1 MRKVILSLIVLPF
14 CVMCNAQKIN
24 IVNPT
29 VEMQSNPQALHTA
42 QPRFS
47 WQYQVAAGKGKAG
60 SGISDVVQTSYRI
73 IVSSTYKKAKRG
85 IGDLWDTTVASS
97 DMLYIPYKGK
107 TLHSRQKVYWAVHTN
122 VIYEEPVK
130 QKVIDKVYIINRK
143 RQKTMSVKSDVQN
156 FTISLLSPKD
166 WGPWEF
172 YRTLNLPCCFSFP
185 ADWNAKWIGRDY
197 SDDGE

>member
-143 RQKTMSVKSDVQN
+143 RQKTMSAKVMCRILPSVCFRPKTGVHGSSIAHLIFLAV
-156 FTISLLSPKD
+156 SL
-166 WGPWEF
+166 
-172 YRTLNLPCCFSFP
+172 FP
-185 ADWNAKWIGRDY
+185 PIGMPN
-197 SDDGE
+197 G